1 MAKKYRLESVTL
13 GAAWDALVE
22 KSNDS
27 TVFST
32 STYLQATGLR
42 LGLYHCYNGDEL
54 RGGVAVV
61 ESPNG
66 ESAIMDDL
74 VIYGG
79 IFYGPP
85 TTGQGQAQVGSERF
99 DLAVFAADA
108 LAQKYQNISFNL
120 APSISDIR
128 PFLWHNYSQGQRQYA
143 IDVRYTSYLGIADFK
158 DANSLE
164 DIVAYGNA
172 SVARR
177 QQIRYA
183 RRDGIKTESSD
194 NVSQFIDF
202 YRLTMERQDNSVANE
217 RLDQMEVLVSSL
229 LKRNLAKMFVSRTKD
244 NIAGSYAVYA
254 LDSKRAYYLFGAN
267 DPALRDSPSG
277 TAVLWDA
284 FYPLAGDGVAQVDLE
299 GVNSPKRGW
308 FKLSFGGE
316 LLPYYQA
323 SLAGT

>member
-22 KSNDS
+22 KSNDA
-27 TVFST
+27 TVFS
-32 STYLQATGLR
+32 SSAFLQATGLR
-42 LGLYHCYNGDEL
+42 LGLYHCYNGNEL

-61 ESPNG
+61 ESANG
-66 ESAIMDDL
+66 ESAVMDDL

-85 TTGQGQAQVGSERF
+85 TTGQSQAQIVSERF

-108 LAQKYQNISFNL
+108 LAQKYLNISFNL
-120 APSISDIR
+120 SPSISDVR
-128 PFLWHNYSQGQRQYA
+128 PFLWHNYSQGHRQYA
-143 IDVRYTSYLGIADFK
+143 IDVRYTSHLGIADFK
-158 DANSLE
+158 DANRLE
-164 DIVAYGNA
+164 DITAYANA

-177 QQIRYA
+177 QQIRYS
-183 RRDGIKTESSD
+183 RRDGITTESSD
-194 NVSQFIDF
+194 NVSQFVDF
-202 YRLTMERQDNSVANE
+202 YRMTMERQGSSVVTE
-217 RLDQMEVLVSSL
+217 RLDQMEVLVSAL

-267 DPALRDSPSG
+267 DPALRDSSTG

-284 FYPLAGDGVAQVDLE
+284 FYSLAADGVAQVDLE

-308 FKLSFGGE
+308 FKLSFGGD

-323 SLAGT
+323 ILVDE